1 MLVNILMVAEMVEF
15 AFSARIR
22 NAFGHYYCCRDG
34 GIYVSSADPQCF
46 VHSDGS
52 RDGGTCVSRMDPRFG
67 GFAFRFLQRW
77 LFFCQR
83 RALFGILT
91 VAEMAEYSI
100 PARIRQYLW
109 HADGCRDGGICV
121 FSVDPQ
127 SLCFLHSDGCIDGGI
142 CAFSADP

>member
-77 LFFCQR
+77 LFFVSADPR
-83 RALFGILT
+83 
-91 VAEMAEYSI
+91 VV
-100 PARIRQYLW
+100 W
-109 HADGCRDGGICV
+109 HSDGCRDGGK
-121 FSVDPQ
+121 FDS
-127 SLCFLHSDGCIDGGI
+127 
-142 CAFSADP
+142 SADPPVFVAC